1 MTVALN
7 VLSRNEVAARPI
19 PLCRRK
25 INQKLCVV
33 SDFQQ
38 NLEAPVI
45 TTTDMT
51 EKDIGGGEGLLMPVC
66 QRHPKIG
73 ESESVLFCLPIHPHP
88 LPLFL
93 LPLKLSNGYGREVTL
108 PTRTCLG
115 KLARRCI
122 SAPTLHRV
130 PFICHRS
137 GKQHR
142 PCFVTLTFAE
152 PCLIYLSFR

>member
-1 MTVALN
+1 MICKVSGCAVARAFNSDERVREIAMTVALN

-51 EKDIGGGEGLLMPVC
+51 EKETGGG
-66 QRHPKIG
+66 
-73 ESESVLFCLPIHPHP
+73 
-88 LPLFL
+88 
-93 LPLKLSNGYGREVTL
+93 
-108 PTRTCLG
+108 
-115 KLARRCI
+115 
-122 SAPTLHRV
+122 
-130 PFICHRS
+130 
-137 GKQHR
+137 
-142 PCFVTLTFAE
+142 
-152 PCLIYLSFR
+152 